1 MQICL
6 WRQFSSCIS
15 GRLGRETTN
24 WRDPLNSSPPSE
36 STNNQCIQCINNQY
50 IQWINKQPI
59 YPVYQQTSKQVM
71 SFPGT
76 SSLSFDIKIVCAP
89 ICFFFL
95 ETNSWA
101 IQTQICA
108 HPDPCVCQLGER
120 RLSSATTAAQSDVG
134 ALFKHPPSDCDTDM
148 ADCWL
153 LFTNV

>member
-1 MQICL
+1 MSFGPIFLGTGFIGQNSVANMPPASVLLLYIRTAGKGNNKL
-6 WRQFSSCIS
+6 ERSAQLISS
-15 GRLGRETTN
+15 L
-24 WRDPLNSSPPSE
+24 
-36 STNNQCIQCINNQY
+36 
-50 IQWINKQPI
+50 WINKQPM

-120 RLSSATTAAQSDVG
+120 RLSSATAKAQSDVG

-153 LFTNV
+153 LFTNF